1 MHWPTA
7 DGDWGNSPKKP
18 RIRIMYMYTYNGLL
32 THVHKTHKYMLQY

>member
-18 RIRIMYMYTYNGLL
+18 RIMYMYTYNDLL
-32 THVHKTHKYMLQY
+32 THAHKTHKYTLQY